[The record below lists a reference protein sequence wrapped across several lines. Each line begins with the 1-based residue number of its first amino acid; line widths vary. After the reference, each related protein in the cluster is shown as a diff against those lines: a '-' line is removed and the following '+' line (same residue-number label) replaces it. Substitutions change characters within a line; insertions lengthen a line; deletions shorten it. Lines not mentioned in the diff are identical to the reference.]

1 MSEGIVIDA
10 RWLRTGIG
18 RYTLSLLQG
27 LKEHI
32 RDISVTCIVQ
42 PDDVGRVSALC
53 DRVLT
58 CNAEIYGIRE
68 QLTLP
73 WLAKDAAA
81 LYSPH
86 YNVPLLWRRRLLVT
100 IHDLNH
106 LLDSTYKKTWKS
118 RLYARPLLTA
128 AVRRA
133 DMIITPSAYTKA
145 KLIEHLAV
153 PDANVRVIP
162 CCVSPVFRQG
172 LKGEARMRVASG
184 TGIARPYLLF
194 VGSCAPNK
202 NVPLLLEA
210 VSRLRGRRADTPLL
224 VMAGSD
230 CRWQPAMQRYARA
243 LGLAADALAWV
254 GKVDDELLAD
264 LYAGAVMTVIPSFE
278 EGFGLPVVESMACG
292 TPVVCAQAASLPEV
306 AADAALFFSPHECEQ
321 LVDVMQQVIDST
333 HTQQKL
339 IHAGL
344 LRARDFSQRRFS
356 ESQASAI
363 HAVASIC

>member
-1 MSEGIVIDA
+1 MTREITIDA

-18 RYTLSLLQG
+18 RYTLSLLEG

-32 RDISVTCIVQ
+32 SDIAVTGIVQ
-42 PDDVGRVSALC
+42 PRDVDRVSPLC

-58 CNAEIYGIRE
+58 CNAQIYGLRE
-68 QLTLP
+68 QLALP
-73 WLAKDAAA
+73 WLAKEASA
-81 LYSPH
+81 LYAPH
-86 YNVPLLWRRRLLVT
+86 YNVPLLWQRRLLVT

-106 LLDSTYKKTWKS
+106 LLDTTYQKTWKS

-133 DMIITPSAYTKA
+133 DVIITPSAYTKA

-153 PDANVRVIP
+153 PAAKVRVIP
-162 CCVSPVFRQG
+162 CCVSPVFRQAQ
-172 LKGEARMRVASG
+172 KGEARLRVANA
-184 TGIARPYLLF
+184 TGIGRPYLLF
-194 VGSCAPNK
+194 VGNCAPNK

-243 LGLAADALAWV
+243 LGLGNGIAWV
-254 GKVDDELLAD
+254 GKVDDALLTD
-264 LYAGAVMTVIPSFE
+264 LYAGAVMTVMPSFE

-292 TPVVCAQAASLPEV
+292 TPVVCSEAASLPEV
-306 AADAALFFSPHECEQ
+306 AGNAALFFSPHDCEQ
-321 LVDVMQQVIDST
+321 LVEVMQQVIDSP

-339 IHAGL
+339 IYAGL
-344 LRARDFSQRRFS
+344 LRARNFSQRRFS